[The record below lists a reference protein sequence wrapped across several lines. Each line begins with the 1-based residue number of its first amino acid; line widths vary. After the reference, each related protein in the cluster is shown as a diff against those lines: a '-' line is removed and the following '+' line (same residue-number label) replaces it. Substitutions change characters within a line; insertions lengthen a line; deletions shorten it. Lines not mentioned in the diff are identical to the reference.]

1 MNLWSKTPIRRT
13 VPIVFIVL
21 AIPVLVTLHYND
33 DIRQMQAMPESLKQ
47 QESFI
52 SNLSGLESSQ
62 QMLVVTAKDDES
74 LLQHLEKLNNQLD
87 KWVQKGTI
95 SGYQSLSQYIGSKQQ
110 QNRDYQMIEQLY
122 SSQGKLLANTLAYRG
137 VQSLNFL
144 LEKLRYKSFF
154 PNQCP
159 SRFASYMLIP

>member
-74 LLQHLEKLNNQLD
+74 LLQHLEKLNNQIRQVGTKRYH
-87 KWVQKGTI
+87 KW
-95 SGYQSLSQYIGSKQQ
+95 LSKPFAIYWIETTTKQRLS
-110 QNRDYQMIEQLY
+110 NDR
-122 SSQGKLLANTLAYRG
+122 AT
-137 VQSLNFL
+137 L
-144 LEKLRYKSFF
+144 LEPR
-154 PNQCP
+154 
-159 SRFASYMLIP
+159 